1 MTPAYENIS
10 VLPYFFNLLPI
21 SPSSGQGPVN
31 FMHTKRPRTGFKAEV
46 IALGV
51 LCMRRV
57 RTRESANLVRACDTT
72 LNPRSAKVEGGGNA
86 EGALVIG
93 VTYEDYLVD
102 DPP

>member
-1 MTPAYENIS
+1 MISVYENIS
-10 VLPYFFNLLPI
+10 ILPYFFNLLPI
-21 SPSSGQGPVN
+21 SPSSGQRPVN

-72 LNPRSAKVEGGGNA
+72 LNPRSAKVEE
-86 EGALVIG
+86 EGETQRAL
-93 VTYEDYLVD
+93 L
-102 DPP
+102 